1 MNTLL
6 ARLLR
11 RRPKRTLRELI
22 EQRDMTSGSFEF
34 RQAGRNAALDFS
46 IGVADLGFAGQILD
60 VMQQHRVEYHEHP
73 PGEIHLSLAD
83 AQQMSDMSEQHSQDG
98 FPRISRVV
106 RDGETGKLWGHPYR
120 VDARIR
126 PGLAFIGYRVEQQ

>member
-34 RQAGRNAALDFS
+34 RQAGRNAALDF
-46 IGVADLGFAGQILD
+46 AGQILD
-60 VMQQHRVEYHEHP
+60 VVQQHRAEHHGHP

-83 AQQMSDMSEQHSQDG
+83 AQQMSNMSNQHSQG
-98 FPRISRVV
+98 GLPRISRVV

-120 VDARIR
+120 VDTRIR

>member
-34 RQAGRNAALDFS
+34 RRAGRKAALDFN
-46 IGVADLGFAGQILD
+46 IGVADLGLTGQILD
-60 VMQQHRVEYHEHP
+60 VMQRHRVEHHEQP
-73 PGEIHLSLAD
+73 PGEIHLPLAD
-83 AQQMSDMSEQHSQDG
+83 AQQMSDISGPCIQDG
-98 FPRISRVV
+98 FSRVV

-126 PGLAFIGYRVEQQ
+126 PGLAFIGYRVDEKS